1 MNYIYIYIYIVCVCI
16 YIYFVCMYKRPEWA
30 HCGGCFFASAQLGAQ
45 NVDAQVM
52 RQIVQLR
59 PGISL
64 EPKQWMDRFP
74 ELLWL

>member
-1 MNYIYIYIYIVCVCI
+1 MCICVYIYIYIYIV
-16 YIYFVCMYKRPEWA
+16 YKRPEWA
-30 HCGGCFFASAQLGAQ
+30 HCGGFSFASAQLGAQ